1 MLYESEKQQARYP
14 SLVKGA
20 GLKIL
25 CVVLRGFKS
34 HSRHHAPIIYY
45 MRVRGKLTVPLLSRC
60 PLNRLGDYP
69 YDRVQHR
76 SSE

>member
-45 MRVRGKLTVPLLSRC
+45 MRVRGNTYCPITEPL
-60 PLNRLGDYP
+60 PIEP
-69 YDRVQHR
+69 
-76 SSE
+76 